1 MRPST
6 RLVVLGKKFL
16 LLNYYFPLEPIADFM
31 AARSYNYGIV
41 EDTLTIPSGTYP
53 GGGGFIGGVLL
64 PDGRVFCVPFNSTTA
79 RIYGSKLSKNLP
91 VGRTH
96 SAFDNK
102 F

>member
-1 MRPST
+1 MLPDGRVFCVPTNST
-6 RLVVLGKKFL
+6 TARI
-16 LLNYYFPLEPIADFM
+16 YDPIT
-31 AARSYNYGIV
+31 
-41 EDTLTIPSGTYP
+41 DTLTIPSGTYP
-53 GGGGFIGGVLL
+53 GGGGFVGGVLL